1 MRKKCYRFFGGLLIV
16 QANWLNKMSEKGYR
30 LVQTGK
36 MLYEFEECKPNQ
48 VKYCVEFIGHKTK
61 DDAKDYY
68 DFLEDMGYKVFYKN
82 KEPKRNDIIVV
93 DYVDA
98 AKKETYIIKRVI
110 GIGGDHIDIKDNQVY
125 LNGKLLEEDYIN
137 GVMTNNEDMSI
148 DIPEG
153 KVFVMGDNRNNSLDS
168 RRLGYFDFDEDVIG
182 RVFFTVPLT

>member
-1 MRKKCYRFFGGLLIV
+1 MQNKIIISILSGFILVDVLLIYLALTISPIKLRRNSFTY
-16 QANWLNKMSEKGYR
+16 QYG
-30 LVQTGK
+30 
-36 MLYEFEECKPNQ
+36 EEISTN
-48 VKYCVEFIGHKTK
+48 
-61 DDAKDYY
+61 
-68 DFLEDMGYKVFYKN
+68 
-82 KEPKRNDIIVV
+82 VV

-182 RVFFTVPLT
+182 KVFFTVPFF

>member
-1 MRKKCYRFFGGLLIV
+1 MTSGDKMEEAIQSKKSILLEYLKVIVITLIV
-16 QANWLNKMSEKGYR
+16 TYGILYFVQISRVYGTSMIPTYHEGNIV
-30 LVQTGK
+30 LV
-36 MLYEFEECKPNQ
+36 
-48 VKYCVEFIGHKTK
+48 
-61 DDAKDYY
+61 D
-68 DFLEDMGYKVFYKN
+68 KVFYKN

-125 LNGKLLEEDYIN
+125 LNGKLLEEDYII

-182 RVFFTVPLT
+182 KVFFTVPFF

>member
-1 MRKKCYRFFGGLLIV
+1 MRKISVTIITFNEAVNLARALRSVAAI
-16 QANWLNKMSEKGYR
+16 S
-30 LVQTGK
+30 
-36 MLYEFEECKPNQ
+36 
-48 VKYCVEFIGHKTK
+48 
-61 DDAKDYY
+61 D
-68 DFLEDMGYKVFYKN
+68 
-82 KEPKRNDIIVV
+82 DIIVV

-153 KVFVMGDNRNNSLDS
+153 KVFVMGDNRSVSLDS
-168 RRLGYFDFDEDVIG
+168 RSFGPIEISSIIG
-182 RVFFTVPLT
+182 RAVLVYWPLNHFQTLLAYSGENP

>member
-1 MRKKCYRFFGGLLIV
+1 MTSGDKMEEAIQSKKSILLEYLKVIVITLIV
-16 QANWLNKMSEKGYR
+16 TYGILYFVQISRVYGTSMIPTYHEGNIV
-30 LVQTGK
+30 LV
-36 MLYEFEECKPNQ
+36 
-48 VKYCVEFIGHKTK
+48 
-61 DDAKDYY
+61 D
-68 DFLEDMGYKVFYKN
+68 KVFYKN

-110 GIGGDHIDIKDNQVY
+110 GIGGDHI
-125 LNGKLLEEDYIN
+125 

-182 RVFFTVPLT
+182 KVFFTVPFF

>member
-1 MRKKCYRFFGGLLIV
+1 YHEGNIV
-16 QANWLNKMSEKGYR
+16 
-30 LVQTGK
+30 LV
-36 MLYEFEECKPNQ
+36 
-48 VKYCVEFIGHKTK
+48 
-61 DDAKDYY
+61 D
-68 DFLEDMGYKVFYKN
+68 KVFYKN

-182 RVFFTVPLT
+182 KVFFTVPFF

>member
-1 MRKKCYRFFGGLLIV
+1 MLTLVITYGVLYFIQISRVQMTSMVPTFKEGNIV
-16 QANWLNKMSEKGYR
+16 
-30 LVQTGK
+30 LV
-36 MLYEFEECKPNQ
+36 
-48 VKYCVEFIGHKTK
+48 
-61 DDAKDYY
+61 D
-68 DFLEDMGYKVFYKN
+68 KVLYKN
-82 KEPKRNDIIVV
+82 SSPQRNDIVIV

-168 RRLGYFDFDEDVIG
+168 RRLGYFDFKEDVVG
-182 RVFFTVPLT
+182 EVFFTVPFS